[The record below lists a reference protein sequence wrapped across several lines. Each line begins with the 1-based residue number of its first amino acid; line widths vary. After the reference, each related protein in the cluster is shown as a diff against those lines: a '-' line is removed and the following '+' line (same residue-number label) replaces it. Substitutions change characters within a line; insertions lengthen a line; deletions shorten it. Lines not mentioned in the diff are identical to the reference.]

1 MAAIRKRTGPR
12 GKPVWQA
19 QIIRLGFKP
28 QYHTF
33 DTKGEAEAWAR
44 RAESE
49 MDAGAWQDRT
59 EGDRT
64 SLADALQRY
73 RLEVTPRKAPAT
85 AQRERLKIERM
96 GRCSLAHIALSR
108 LTGRDVADYI
118 REREGQKVKSATVL
132 SELAT
137 LSHLY
142 TVARSAWGM
151 PYLINPVPLAKAAR
165 PKLPSG
171 RERRLAAGE
180 EDRLLSAASPEFGA
194 VIRFALATAMRRGE
208 IASLRW
214 EHVDLGRR
222 CLTISSD
229 NAKNHAARTVPLSP
243 TALDVL
249 KTIPRRIDGS
259 VFGMTVNS
267 ISLAWK
273 RVIKKAGIE
282 GLHFHDLRHEAI
294 SRLFEDTD
302 LDVMEIRAIS
312 GHKTLQMLA
321 RYTHLRTQRLADRL
335 AGMPR
340 TGKAAVVPYQSL

>member
-12 GKPVWQA
+12 CKPVWQA

-49 MDAGAWQDRT
+49 MDAGAWQDRS

-64 SLADALQRY
+64 ALADALERY
-73 RLEVTPRKAPAT
+73 GLEITPRKAPAT
-85 AQRERLKIERM
+85 AQRERFKIKRM
-96 GRCSLAHIALSR
+96 RRCSLAHIALSR

-118 REREGQKVKSATVL
+118 REREGQKIKSATVL

-165 PKLPSG
+165 PRLPPG
-171 RERRLAAGE
+171 RERRLVEDE
-180 EDRLLSAASPEFGA
+180 EARLLAAASPGFGA

-208 IASLRW
+208 LAGLRW
-214 EHVDLGRR
+214 EQVDLARR
-222 CLTISSD
+222 GLTLGS
-229 NAKNHAARTVPLSP
+229 AETKNHTARSVPLSP
-243 TALDVL
+243 AALEVL
-249 KTIPRRIDGS
+249 RSIPRRIDGS
-259 VFGMTVNS
+259 VFGLSVNA
-267 ISLAWK
+267 ITLAWK
-273 RVIKKAGIE
+273 RATRKARIQ
-282 GLHFHDLRHEAI
+282 GLTFHDLRHEAI

-321 RYTHLRTQRLADRL
+321 RYTHLRTHRLADRL
-335 AGMPR
+335 AGMGRVTQP
-340 TGKAAVVPYQSL
+340 